1 MTLTTLLELALCGF
15 ALLLALYCMTLSRRL
30 RRLNDLETG
39 LGAAIAVMT
48 SEIARLEGA
57 IGRAKTEATAATSNL
72 AHEIERAK
80 SERAYWTLQRDMIQP
95 PQPRPARRRRRHEDA
110 QDA

>member
-1 MTLTTLLELALCGF
+1 MTLTMILELALCGF
-15 ALLLALYCMTLSRRL
+15 AVLLALYCMILSRRL

-57 IGRAKTEATAATSNL
+57 IGRAKAEATTATASL
-72 AHEIERAK
+72 AREIERAK

-95 PQPRPARRRRRHEDA
+95 PQPRAPRRRRRNEDV